1 MTGAQQ
7 GTRGRDELEVGA
19 CGVGVAEGYVDGGAA
34 AHDEG
39 RHAHG
44 AGGCLHLPD
53 GACGFLYL
61 VEDGRLGAVLI
72 AVEGQINVAAY
83 GYDERGVEVD
93 RAFKTAVERDVGDHG
108 AAFGEDLKTCQGKLL
123 ELGDDNG
130 ACGDDGFLAA
140 ATHGDVVEA
149 DVSLC
154 CELEFGHDILE
165 RGVVVEQGLAD
176 LEEALG
182 AALALVEVDVA

>member
-61 VEDGRLGAVLI
+61 VEDGRFGAVLI

-83 GYDERGVEVD
+83 GYDERGVEVG
-93 RAFKTAVERDVGDHG
+93 VGLD
-108 AAFGEDLKTCQGKLL
+108 E
-123 ELGDDNG
+123 E
-130 ACGDDGFLAA
+130 
-140 ATHGDVVEA
+140 V
-149 DVSLC
+149 
-154 CELEFGHDILE
+154 
-165 RGVVVEQGLAD
+165 
-176 LEEALG
+176 LEEELCRLYSRA
-182 AALALVEVDVA
+182 